1 MRAFTIA
8 QRVAR
13 VRERIAAACHRAGR
27 DPSEIT
33 IVAASKSR
41 SPEEVVEAYRAG
53 ILDFGENYWQDAR
66 PKIEAC
72 PTDIRWHF
80 IGTLQSNKAKYVARH
95 FQMVQSLHSLELAAI
110 LSKALTVVDK
120 SLQVLVEVNVDRE
133 SSKSGVLPEE
143 ALELAAKVSS
153 VPRLELCGL
162 MTMGAAGVS
171 ETELRARF
179 RAMRALFE
187 ELPTQ
192 ERRILSMGMTSDYEV
207 AVEEG
212 ATMVRIGTAIFGPR
226 PQ

>member
-1 MRAFTIA
+1 MNAVTIA
-8 QRVAR
+8 QRVAQ
-13 VRERIAAACHRAGR
+13 VRERIAAACMRAGR
-27 DPSEIT
+27 DPSDVT

-41 SPEEVVEAYRAG
+41 TPDEILEAYRTG

-66 PKIEAC
+66 TKIEAC
-72 PTDIRWHF
+72 LPNIRWHF
-80 IGTLQSNKAKYVARH
+80 IGVLQSNKAKYVARH
-95 FQMVQSLHSLELAAI
+95 FQVLQSLHSLELAVT

-120 SLQVLVEVNVDRE
+120 KLQVLVEVNVDRE
-133 SSKSGVLPEE
+133 HSKSGVPPEQ
-143 ALELAAKVSS
+143 ALELAAEVGS

-171 ETELRARF
+171 ESELRTRF
-179 RAMRALFE
+179 RMMRALFE
-187 ELPTQ
+187 QLPPQ
-192 ERRILSMGMTSDYEV
+192 GRRILSMGMTSDYEV